1 VNLASIAVRNVWRNR
16 FRALMTVLGV
26 AVAVMAFVML
36 RTVVTATNV
45 AVTYA
50 AQDRV
55 GTRHKVSF
63 VLQLPRRYIDTVR
76 AVPGVRTATWA
87 NWFGAKEPNHPN
99 DFFATMAVDP
109 DSFFEVYNE
118 MEVAPDALARWR
130 EDRRGAI
137 VGDVLAR
144 KMGWRVGQRVVLRGT
159 IYPGDWEFNIAGIYN
174 ATRRSVDRSQFLFH
188 YRYLNESIPVGRR
201 DQIGWIIARI
211 DNPTQAAAIS
221 RAIDAAFDVQDVQTV
236 SMSERAMNL
245 SFMGMLSGMFTAINV
260 ISLVILG
267 ILALLLGNTIAMGV
281 RERTMEYG
289 VLRAVGFLPKHVAAF
304 ILSEAAALGAFA
316 GLAGVAL
323 SYPVVQQGLGR
334 WIEENQ
340 GATFPY
346 FRIEP
351 ETAAVAFALA
361 IALALAAAA
370 LPAWRASRLTVTDAL
385 RRLD

>member
-1 VNLASIAVRNVWRNR
+1 MNLASIAVRNVWRNR

-99 DFFATMAVDP
+99 DFFANMAVDP
-109 DSFFEVYNE
+109 DSFFDVYNE
-118 MEVAPDALARWR
+118 MAVAPDALARWR

-201 DQIGWIIARI
+201 DQIGWMIARI
-211 DNPTQAAAIS
+211 DNPSQAASIS

-361 IALALAAAA
+361 VALALAAAA

>member
-1 VNLASIAVRNVWRNR
+1 MNLASIAVRNVWRNR

-109 DSFFEVYNE
+109 DSFFDVYNE
-118 MEVAPDALARWR
+118 MAVAPDALARWR

-201 DQIGWIIARI
+201 DQIGWMIARI
-211 DNPTQAAAIS
+211 DNPSQAASIS

-289 VLRAVGFLPKHVAAF
+289 VLRALGFLPKHVAAF

-361 IALALAAAA
+361 VALALAAAA

>member
-1 VNLASIAVRNVWRNR
+1 MNLASIAVRNVWRNR

-63 VLQLPRRYIDTVR
+63 VLQLPKRYIDTVR

-109 DSFFEVYNE
+109 DSFFDVYNE

-201 DQIGWIIARI
+201 DQIGWMIARI
-211 DNPTQAAAIS
+211 DNPSQAAAIS

>member
-1 VNLASIAVRNVWRNR
+1 MTLASIAVRNVWRNR

-26 AVAVMAFVML
+26 AVAVMAFVLL

-50 AQDRV
+50 AQDRI

-63 VLQLPRRYIDTVR
+63 IMQLPRRYIDTVR
-76 AVPGVRTATWA
+76 AVPGVRSATWA
-87 NWFGAKEPNHPN
+87 NWFGAKEPRHPN
-99 DFFATMAVDP
+99 DFFASMAVDT
-109 DSFFEVYNE
+109 DSFFTVFPE
-118 MEVAPDALARWR
+118 MVAPQADLARWR

-144 KMGWRVGQRVVLRGT
+144 KMGWHVGDKVVLQGT
-159 IYPGDWEFNIAGIYN
+159 IYPGNWEFTVDGIYTTT
-174 ATRRSVDRSQFLFH
+174 ARSVDRSQFLFH
-188 YRYLNESIPVGRR
+188 YRYLNDTIPVARR
-201 DQIGWIIARI
+201 DQIGWIMSRI
-211 DNPTQAAAIS
+211 DQPSQSGRIA
-221 RAIDAAFDVQDVQTV
+221 RAIDAAFDVQDVQTT

-245 SFMGMLSGMFTAINV
+245 SFMGMLSGMFTAIDV

-267 ILALLLGNTIAMGV
+267 ILALLLGNTLAMGV
-281 RERTMEYG
+281 RERTQEYG
-289 VLRAVGFLPKHVAAF
+289 VLRALGFLPKHVAGF
-304 ILSEAAALGAFA
+304 ILGEAAALGACA
-316 GLAGVAL
+316 GLAGLAL
-323 SYPVVQQGLGR
+323 SYPIVQQGLGR

-346 FRIEP
+346 FRIET
-351 ETAAVAFALA
+351 ETVVVAFSLAVALA
-361 IALALAAAA
+361 MMAAA

>member
-1 VNLASIAVRNVWRNR
+1 MNLAAIAVRNVWRNR
-16 FRALMTVLGV
+16 FRTLMTVLGV

-63 VLQLPRRYIDTVR
+63 VLQLPRRYIDAVR
-76 AVPGVRTATWA
+76 AVPGVRMATWA
-87 NWFGAKEPNHPN
+87 NWFGGKDPSHPN
-99 DFFATMAVDP
+99 DFFASMAVDP
-109 DSFFEVYNE
+109 ESFFEVYEE
-118 MEVAPDALARWR
+118 MRVAPEVLARWR

-159 IYPGDWEFNIAGIYN
+159 IYPGDWEFTVHGTYE
-174 ATRRSVDRSQFLFH
+174 ATQRSVDRSQFLFH
-188 YRYLNESIPVGRR
+188 YRYLNESIPTGRR
-201 DQIGWIIARI
+201 DEIGWIISRI
-211 DNPTQAAAIS
+211 DDPTRAASIA
-221 RAIDAAFDVQDVQTV
+221 RAIDAVFDVQDVQTV

-245 SFMGMLSGMFTAINV
+245 SFLGMLSGMFTAINV

-281 RERTMEYG
+281 RERTVEYG
-289 VLRAVGFLPKHVAAF
+289 VLRALGFLPKHVAAF
-304 ILSEAAALGAFA
+304 IVSEAAVLGGLA
-316 GLAGVAL
+316 GLTGVAL
-323 SYPVVQQGLGR
+323 SYPVVQQGFGR

-346 FRIEP
+346 FRIEA
-351 ETAAVAFALA
+351 ETVVV
-361 IALALAAAA
+361 ALALAVALALVVAAV
-370 LPAWRASRLTVTDAL
+370 PAWRASRLTVTDAL

>member
-16 FRALMTVLGV
+16 FRAFMTVLGV

-36 RTVVTATNV
+36 RTVVTASNV
-45 AVTYA
+45 AVTHA

-63 VLQLPRRYIDTVR
+63 VLQLPKRYIDTVR

-99 DFFATMAVDP
+99 DFFANMAVDT
-109 DSFFEVYNE
+109 DTFFAVYDE
-118 MEVAPDALARWR
+118 MAVSPADLARWR

-144 KMGWRVGQRVVLRGT
+144 KMNWRVGQRVVLAGT
-159 IYPGDWEFNIAGIYN
+159 IYPGNWEFTVSGIYH
-174 ATRRSVDRSQFLFH
+174 ATRRSVDGSQFIFH
-188 YRYLNESIPVGRR
+188 YRYLNDAIPAARR
-201 DQIGWIIARI
+201 DQIGWMIARI
-211 DNPTQAAAIS
+211 DDPTRAAGIS
-221 RAIDAAFDVQDVQTV
+221 RAIDAAFDVQDIQTT

-245 SFMGMLSGMFTAINV
+245 SFMGMMSGLFTAINV

-267 ILALLLGNTIAMGV
+267 ILGLLLGNTIAMGV
-281 RERTMEYG
+281 RERTLEYG
-289 VLRAVGFLPKHVAAF
+289 VLRALGFLPKHVVAF

-346 FRIEP
+346 FRIEAP
-351 ETAAVAFALA
+351 TVALA
-361 IALALAAAA
+361 FSLAVGLALAAAA
-370 LPAWRASRLTVTDAL
+370 IPAWRASRLTVTDAL